1 MPRNYR
7 QFCALARALDVVGE
21 RWTLLIVR
29 ELILGPRRYGDLLDA
44 LPGIGT
50 NLLADRLE
58 AMRIADI
65 CSRTGRLY
73 DLTDHGR
80 DLKPAVLAL
89 ARWGMSPM
97 AEPIA
102 GERMR
107 PDWYAVAMLAA
118 HQPTGGRQRS
128 ETYEFDVDGCRF
140 HLSVGEASPRARR
153 GPGDRPAFQLR
164 ADLADF
170 LAIATRTTPLSRADI
185 SGDARASQRWLDAF
199 ALPQA
204 VPAGR

>member
-1 MPRNYR
+1 M
-7 QFCALARALDVVGE
+7 VGE
-21 RWTLLIVR
+21 
-29 ELILGPRRYGDLLDA
+29 LDA
-44 LPGIGT
+44 GLRRAAEVFVRGRPMTQEFELQLGCLVRKLSS
-50 NLLADRLE
+50 LLRGQDPRA
-58 AMRIADI
+58 
-65 CSRTGRLY
+65 S
-73 DLTDHGR
+73 
-80 DLKPAVLAL
+80 
-89 ARWGMSPM
+89 SPM
-97 AEPIA
+97 SEPIA

-118 HQPTGGRQRS
+118 HQPTAGRQRS

-185 SGDARASQRWLDAF
+185 SRDARASQRWLDAF